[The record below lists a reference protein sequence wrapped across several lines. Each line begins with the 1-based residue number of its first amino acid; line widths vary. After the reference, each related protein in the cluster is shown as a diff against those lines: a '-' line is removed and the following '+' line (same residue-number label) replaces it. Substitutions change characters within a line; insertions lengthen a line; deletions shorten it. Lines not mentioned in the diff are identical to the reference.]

1 MIKIQFKLARLYEF
15 KGRLNMENIIL
26 ETKDLSFNDTIH
38 YQDIQ
43 IIRNKVNF
51 IVGKSGT
58 GKSTLLRLFNCTL
71 SQSSGD
77 IRYLSNSLSEM
88 DTIEIRKEI
97 SLISQSVFLFDT
109 SLRDNFNQFHEFRG
123 LPAPTEQ
130 VMKEFLHLCCINFDL
145 DKVCTTMSGGERQRV
160 YIAIFLS
167 FLPSVIML
175 DEPTS
180 ALDKDNSH
188 NVINNVLA
196 FCKDKG
202 ITVIVVS
209 HDSNLTEDFAENII
223 TIGKEGN

>member
-1 MIKIQFKLARLYEF
+1 
-15 KGRLNMENIIL
+15 MENIII
-26 ETKDLSFNDTIH
+26 ETMDLSFNDTIH

-43 IIRNKVNF
+43 ILRNKVNF

-97 SLISQSVFLFDT
+97 SLISQSIYLFDA
-109 SLRDNFNQFHEFRG
+109 SLRDNFHQFYEFRG
-123 LPAPTEQ
+123 LQAPTEK
-130 VMKEFLHLCCINFDL
+130 VMKEFLQLCCINFDL
-145 DKVCTTMSGGERQRV
+145 DKDCTTMSGGERQRV

-167 FLPSVIML
+167 FQPSVIML

-223 TIGKEGN
+223 TIGKEEN